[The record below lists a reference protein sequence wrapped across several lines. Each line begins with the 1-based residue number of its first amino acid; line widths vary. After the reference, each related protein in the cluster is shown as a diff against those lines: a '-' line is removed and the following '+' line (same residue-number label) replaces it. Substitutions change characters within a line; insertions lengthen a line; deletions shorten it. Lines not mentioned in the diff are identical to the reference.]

1 MRPPRHILMTADTIG
16 GVWIYALDLCAS
28 LGRYGI
34 TVTLVST
41 GQLPDESKM
50 AEVRRLDN
58 VMLVPTAYRT
68 EWMENCEDDL
78 RQLGEELLRIERDVD
93 PDIVH
98 MNGFGHAGL
107 SFQAPAVVVA
117 HSCVSSWW
125 KHCRSTPLPGS
136 WAAYEARVS
145 QCVAEADALVA
156 PTEAFLCEF
165 QSLHGEAR
173 HARAIFN
180 GRPAARFRPG
190 VKRRIVLA
198 AGRVWDDAKNIDLL
212 RRVSDDIDVPIVVA
226 GELVAPDGSLF
237 EACGMAALGQ
247 LSQTELARW
256 MSEAAIYANPA
267 RYEPFGLGVLEAALS
282 GCALILGDI
291 PSLRELWDGVATFID
306 PDDLPG
312 ARRAIRM
319 LCEMPQLAASD
330 GRKARERALAYTVEK
345 MGDAYYQLYRDV
357 MAGHAALG
365 EVAA

>member
-1 MRPPRHILMTADTIG
+1 MADVG
-16 GVWIYALDLCAS
+16 
-28 LGRYGI
+28 
-34 TVTLVST
+34 
-41 GQLPDESKM
+41 
-50 AEVRRLDN
+50 RLDN

-68 EWMENCEDDL
+68 EWTDNCEDDL
-78 RQLGEELLRIERDVD
+78 IKLGEELLRLERDAG

-98 MNGFGHAGL
+98 VNGFGHAGL
-107 SFQAPAVVVA
+107 PFRAPVVVVA

-125 KHCRSTPLPGS
+125 KHCRSIPLPDS
-136 WAAYEARVS
+136 WAMYEARVS
-145 QCVAEADALVA
+145 QSVAEADALVA
-156 PTEAFLCEF
+156 PTAAFLAEF
-165 QSLHGEAR
+165 QLLHGEAR

-180 GRPAARFRPG
+180 GRPAAHFKPG

-212 RRVSDDIDVPIVVA
+212 RRVADDTYVPIVVA
-226 GELVAPDGSLF
+226 GELAAPDGTLF
-237 EACGMAALGQ
+237 EARSLAALGR

-330 GRKARERALAYTVEK
+330 GRKARERALEYTSEK

-357 MAGHAALG
+357 MTGHAALG